1 MGKHSVKTF
10 DYKLIGTQIDNIQ
23 SYSQGCQPQQ
33 FAVILRPQAVIL
45 SLSKGGIKT
54 FSQSTIKL
62 SDDFIRRV
70 LQGALR
76 KAQDDSLG
84 RRMTA

>member
-1 MGKHSVKTF
+1 MGKHCVKTF
-10 DYKLIGTQIDNIQ
+10 DYKLIGIET
-23 SYSQGCQPQQ
+23 
-33 FAVILRPQAVIL
+33 VILRPHAVIL
-45 SLSKGGIKT
+45 SLSKGGIKA

-76 KAQDDSLG
+76 QAQDDSLG
-84 RRMTA
+84 RRMTVWGAG